1 MIWVNITGIHAFVS
15 FLTCSSVC
23 WNIFPS
29 VIRRKSFPFKNLLLW
44 DASLVISFLIVL
56 AINNKV
62 TASTSLLIICDEN
75 TVTGR
80 WFPSLGASNVE
91 TGLMLWRHAVL
102 PGVGMA
108 AVYVSSQV
116 AVCGQFSPT
125 RTALAT
131 LFISFSGNIGVIIFI
146 SCYQCFFYSDG
157 KPANQ
162 NIGGYFLTLAVANIV
177 LHGLLCGVQCAQ
189 ALSPEDTYSQVT
201 FKNVLPGEKCNRN
214 AINPSSVWNVLTS
227 CEYHVIL
234 WPNCVAMALRI
245 GCISNLD
252 VFSTSL
258 DINQYHEI
266 LFYIYPI
273 VSVIIKV
280 LFGISLMIYTEE
292 RVPQAGMIVISNLCL
307 VTGFLLA
314 NFWLNNI
321 WMLILIV
328 ALWTVGGGFTS
339 VVPSLLVQIYGSEFS
354 AIAVSSTFV
363 VFSAILYVLQ
373 YIFGRL
379 YDKNTIDIRDRI
391 CHGYECF
398 TEIFEIS
405 VAVSSVCA
413 IIFTIYVC
421 LKKSRLPS
429 SK

>member
-1 MIWVNITGIHAFVS
+1 MW
-15 FLTCSSVC
+15 
-23 WNIFPS
+23 
-29 VIRRKSFPFKNLLLW
+29 
-44 DASLVISFLIVL
+44 
-56 AINNKV
+56 
-62 TASTSLLIICDEN
+62 
-75 TVTGR
+75 
-80 WFPSLGASNVE
+80 
-91 TGLMLWRHAVL
+91 WRNPVL

-116 AVCGQFSPT
+116 AVCRQFTPT

-131 LFISFSGNIGVIIFI
+131 LFVSFSGNVGVITFI

-157 KPANQ
+157 KPGNQ

-177 LHGLLCGVQCAQ
+177 PHGLLCGFQCAQ
-189 ALSPEDTYSQVT
+189 ALSPEDTCSEATYQ
-201 FKNVLPGEKCNRN
+201 NILPDQTCNGD
-214 AINPSSVWNVLTS
+214 ATNPSSVWNVLSS

-258 DINQYHEI
+258 DINQHHEI
-266 LFYIYPI
+266 LFYTYPV

-280 LFGISLMIYTEE
+280 LLGITLMIYTED
-292 RVPQAGMIVISNLCL
+292 RVPQTGILVFSNLFL
-307 VTGFLLA
+307 VAGFLLA

-328 ALWTVGGGFTS
+328 ALWTMGGGFTTS
-339 VVPSLLVQIYGSEFS
+339 IVPSLLVQIYGSEFS
-354 AIAVSSTFV
+354 AIAVSSTFAGYT
-363 VFSAILYVLQ
+363 AILYIFQ

-379 YDKNTIDIRDRI
+379 YDKNTVNIRDRI
-391 CHGYECF
+391 CYGYGCF
-398 TEIFEIS
+398 TEILEIS
-405 VAVSSVCA
+405 VAVSSMCA

-421 LKKSRLPS
+421 LKKSRVPS
-429 SK
+429 ST